1 MEKILRVKED
11 NVKERDHMIEMILLK
26 QVNGELEVESL
37 KKMIDRIVNITY
49 FIGRLDGEKYNK
61 GDK

>member
-1 MEKILRVKED
+1 MKIKEEQVDLRD
-11 NVKERDHMIEMILLK
+11 RIIDMALQK
-26 QVNGELEVESL
+26 QVNGELDVESL
-37 KKMIDRIVNITY
+37 YRMIYRIVGITY

>member
-1 MEKILRVKED
+1 MKIKEEQVDLRD
-11 NVKERDHMIEMILLK
+11 RIIDMALQK
-26 QVNGELEVESL
+26 QVNGELDVESL
-37 KKMIDRIVNITY
+37 YRMIYRIVEITY